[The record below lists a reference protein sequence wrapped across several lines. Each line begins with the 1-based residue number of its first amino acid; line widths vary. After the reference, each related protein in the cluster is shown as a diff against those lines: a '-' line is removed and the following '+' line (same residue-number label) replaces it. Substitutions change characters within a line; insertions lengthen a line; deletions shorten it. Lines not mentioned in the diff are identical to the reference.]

1 MMSSSF
7 YWITKSKSVEI
18 DTKSMA
24 KTEDKAMR
32 LRWLTLFFG
41 IPQRVQL
48 PFGSQWIARND
59 ACGRM
64 ILRGRFENTDRQFIE
79 KFLKPGMVVL
89 DIGAHHGYYSLLASQ
104 KVGPLGRV
112 IAFEPSLRE
121 RRRLLQH
128 LRMNACA
135 NTKVEETALGE
146 TEGRA
151 ELFVVEGRETGC
163 NSLRPPNVSQAT
175 HALEVQVGRLDDYV
189 RQHDLARVDFIKMDV
204 EGAELAVLKG
214 ATEFL
219 ARKPRPVIFCEVQD
233 LRTRSWGYA
242 AKEIV
247 NFLSQR
253 GFRWYIP
260 SKDGAMMPLALDQD
274 EYDGNFVAVPEEIDA
289 SNRSA

>member
-1 MMSSSF
+1 
-7 YWITKSKSVEI
+7 
-18 DTKSMA
+18 MA
-24 KTEDKAMR
+24 KTNDKAMPY
-32 LRWLTLFFG
+32 RWLTLILG
-41 IPQRVQL
+41 IPQRVKL

-104 KVGPLGRV
+104 KVGAQGRV

-128 LRMNACA
+128 LQMNACA
-135 NTKVEETALGE
+135 NTKVEEIALGE
-146 TEGRA
+146 AEGRA
-151 ELFVVEGRETGC
+151 ELYVVEGRETGC
-163 NSLRPPNVSQAT
+163 NSLRPPNVRQST
-175 HALEVQVGRLDDYV
+175 HAVDVQVGRLDDYV
-189 RQHDLARVDFIKMDV
+189 RQQDLARVDFIKMDV

-233 LRTRSWGYA
+233 LRTRAWGYA
-242 AKEIV
+242 AREIV

-260 SKDGAMMPLALDQD
+260 STDGAMLPLPLDQK
-274 EYDGNFVAVPEEIDA
+274 EYDGNFVAVPEEKDG
-289 SNRSA
+289 